1 MVAVTS
7 IDRLPADV
15 RDQVIELRRRHWVDC
30 NAHRD
35 FHTRVFSAHPGEDCW
50 VCQQCID
57 AGRPYRDDAD
67 SIGDGQTDIF
77 TFHSS

>member
-1 MVAVTS
+1 MH
-7 IDRLPADV
+7 RLPDDV
-15 RDQVIELRRRHWVDC
+15 QDQVRQLRRRHCADC

-35 FHTRVFSAHPGEDCW
+35 FRERVFEAHAGEDCW

-57 AGRPYRDDAD
+57 AGRPYRDDE

-77 TFHSS
+77 TFSGS